1 MTEPMSGAGLR
12 DYLERHARG
21 EADPNEPPMFVLHQH
36 QAGDMHFN
44 LRFEVAQSFLSW
56 RLPDAPWPNPEAKR
70 AAIPVADYPLERA
83 TFEGAN
89 PAGEY
94 GGGAML
100 VWDAGPFRLLE
111 ADDPHDPQAML
122 QATDKGRL
130 QVWLDGQKLRGG
142 WSLMRSGGD
151 SAWVLEKM
159 HDEHADPDANLPS
172 RRPESVLSGQRI
184 EDLTGFDPQS
194 TRALG
199 DRGDEGNLYG
209 GRRPDA

>member
-1 MTEPMSGAGLR
+1 MTETMSDNGLR
-12 DYLERHARG
+12 VYLERHARG
-21 EADPNEPPMFVLHQH
+21 EADAAEPPMFVLQQH
-36 QAGDMHFN
+36 QAGDLHFN

-70 AAIPVADYPLERA
+70 AAVQIEDHPLDRA
-83 TFEGAN
+83 TFEGVN
-89 PAGEY
+89 PPGEY
-94 GGGAML
+94 GGGIQL
-100 VWDAGPFRLLE
+100 LWDAGAYRLLE
-111 ADDPHDPQAML
+111 AEDPYDPQAML
-122 QATDKGRL
+122 QAADKGRL
-130 QVWLDGQKLRGG
+130 RVWLDGQKLKGG

-151 SAWVLEKM
+151 NAWVLEKM

-184 EDLTGFDPQS
+184 EDLTGFDPES
-194 TRALG
+194 PHALG